1 MPSATLD
8 MPSRPKEDRHRSKEE
23 KKRKRDRDED
33 AVPAKKSKKHRSDKD
48 AAPIVIR
55 DEPEAEAPSPF
66 HIQTSTQYLPLA
78 PVSQRHPLEGFCAEH
93 LSPLLLQ
100 YHPPFHGIV
109 LSYSNVRISENPYG
123 DDGPIINL
131 KSVDEYGVSWAWV
144 TADFVLFKP
153 MRGATLEGYVNLQNE
168 GHIGIVCWN
177 LFNASIERARLPK
190 DWQWVQ
196 TDADEDPEYAQH
208 HFVDGEGNKVEGM
221 IKFKIQD
228 IECSHDRQRGFVS
241 ISGTMLPDDEENS
254 LLQQEAELAKKEV
267 RVPGKRLGGSK
278 APGATILGVPIPR
291 EEGETRPNKRRL
303 GLAGLDV

>member
-1 MPSATLD
+1 MPAATID

-33 AVPAKKSKKHRSDKD
+33 ATTPVKKSKKSRKEKD
-48 AAPIVIR
+48 TAAAALVI
-55 DEPEAEAPSPF
+55 EAEKPKEEPSPF

-100 YHPPFHGIV
+100 YHPPFNGIV
-109 LSYSNVRISENPYG
+109 LSYSNVRISEEPYG
-123 DDGPIINL
+123 DDGPVVML
-131 KSVDEYGVSWAWV
+131 KSVDEYAVSWAWV
-144 TADFVLFKP
+144 TAEFVIFKP
-153 MRGATLEGYVNLQNE
+153 MRGATLEGYINLQND

-177 LFNASIERARLPK
+177 LFNASIERKRLPK

-208 HFVDGEGNKVEGM
+208 HYVDGEGKKVEGM

-241 ISGTMLPDDEENS
+241 ISGTMLPDEEENI
-254 LLQQEAELAKKEV
+254 LLHEEAELAKKEV

-278 APGATILGVPIPR
+278 AIGATILGVPEPVV
-291 EEGETRPNKRRL
+291 EGAETNLRRRKF
-303 GLAGLDV
+303 GL

>member
-1 MPSATLD
+1 MPSATID
-8 MPSRPKEDRHRSKEE
+8 MPSRPKEDKHRSKEE
-23 KKRKRDRDED
+23 KKRKRDREED
-33 AVPAKKSKKHRSDKD
+33 AAPVKKSKKHRSDKD
-48 AAPIVIR
+48 APIVIQ
-55 DEPEAEAPSPF
+55 DEPKAAEPSPF

-123 DDGPIINL
+123 DDGPTVNL

-196 TDADEDPEYAQH
+196 TDAEEDPEYAQH
-208 HFVDGEGNKVEGM
+208 HFVDGEGKKVDGM
-221 IKFKIQD
+221 VKFKIQD

-241 ISGTMLPDDEENS
+241 ISGTMLPDEEENK
-254 LLQQEAELAKKEV
+254 LLQEEAELAKKEV
-267 RVPGKRLGGSK
+267 RVPGKRLGGAK
-278 APGATILGVPIPR
+278 APGATILGIPIPR
-291 EEGETRPNKRRL
+291 EDGEMNQRKRAF
-303 GLAGLDV
+303 GLEKFD